1 MYFSVDI
8 DMNIIISPAACI
20 DFFRDRKYTLMIS
33 KYNSSYTS
41 YCQEF
46 LDNNLV
52 HLISICRMLI
62 TNRSF
67 LVSTTTDIQLKSL
80 KVSTSS
86 LGKTTGSINVN
97 PISLKQVG
105 VQSDT
110 NEKFY
115 FDGKIFLIISGTSN

>member
-1 MYFSVDI
+1 
-8 DMNIIISPAACI
+8 
-20 DFFRDRKYTLMIS
+20 
-33 KYNSSYTS
+33 
-41 YCQEF
+41 
-46 LDNNLV
+46 
-52 HLISICRMLI
+52 MLI

>member
-1 MYFSVDI
+1 M
-8 DMNIIISPAACI
+8 
-20 DFFRDRKYTLMIS
+20 
-33 KYNSSYTS
+33 
-41 YCQEF
+41 
-46 LDNNLV
+46 
-52 HLISICRMLI
+52 
-62 TNRSF
+62 
-67 LVSTTTDIQLKSL
+67 KSL

-115 FDGKIFLIISGTSN
+115 FDGKISLIISGTSN

>member
-1 MYFSVDI
+1 M
-8 DMNIIISPAACI
+8 
-20 DFFRDRKYTLMIS
+20 KL
-33 KYNSSYTS
+33 
-41 YCQEF
+41 
-46 LDNNLV
+46 
-52 HLISICRMLI
+52 
-62 TNRSF
+62 
-67 LVSTTTDIQLKSL
+67 L

-115 FDGKIFLIISGTSN
+115 FDGKIFLIISSASNSDQLLSIN